1 MSYNKIKV
9 FDAHLHII
17 DPRFPLVANQGYL
30 PDEYTHEHYLA
41 EMLNYELAGG
51 VVVSGSFQA
60 QDQSYLQEALKQLG
74 NHFVGVT
81 QLPPTVSDEELI
93 RLNHLGVRAIRFNFK
108 RGGGGAV
115 SYLDKFARRVYETVG
130 WHAEVYADGEM
141 LAELCPILES
151 LPALSIDHLG
161 LNRRAFRTLLHLAE
175 KGVKVKASGF
185 SRVDFDI
192 PSALKALYAANP
204 DALMFGSDLPSTRA
218 PLRFRHEDIQLICDT
233 LEPDQAKRVLSGNA
247 IRFYRLRSG
256 V

>member
-1 MSYNKIKV
+1 MSYNKV
-9 FDAHLHII
+9 RLFDAHLHII
-17 DPRFPLVANQGYL
+17 DSRFPLVANQGYL

-41 EMLNYELAGG
+41 DMLNYELVGG

-74 NHFVGVT
+74 KNFVGVT
-81 QLPPTVSDEELI
+81 QLSPTVSDEELI
-93 RLNHLGVRAIRFNFK
+93 RLNHQGVRAIRFNFK
-108 RGGGGAV
+108 RGGSGAI
-115 SYLDKFARRVYETVG
+115 SYIDKLARRVYDTVG
-130 WHAEVYADGEM
+130 WHSEVYADGEL

-161 LNRRAFRTLLHLAE
+161 LSRRAFRTLLYLVE

-192 PSALKALYAANP
+192 PSAIKALYAANP

-218 PLRFRHEDIQLICDT
+218 PQRFRHEDIQLICDT
-233 LEPDQAKRVLSGNA
+233 LEPDHAKRVLSGNA
-247 IRFYRLRSG
+247 IRFYRLKSG